1 MQSGDACNLMQVI
14 CPAPDSF
21 FPKQFPRR
29 HHFINRSFGLM
40 VCQAAWSGLFPDDSL
55 QKYASFA
62 FTNNLFPTFSAH
74 SYVMFFLSYFLHL
87 KEPPSLWTFCC
98 IFKRKPPVIP
108 RKNSITFNTPERDR
122 QWKKHCECNKWDS
135 RLVNSTLS
143 ARHHAAPADAEAG
156 CSAPQTCCRTFN

>member
-1 MQSGDACNLMQVI
+1 MHATSCKWFVLHQIHSSPNSFLEDITLLTGVLVWWSVRQLDQ
-14 CPAPDSF
+14 DF
-21 FPKQFPRR
+21 FPTTLYKNMQTL
-29 HHFINRSFGLM
+29 HSLTIYSLHFQRTLM
-40 VCQAAWSGLFPDDSL
+40 LV
-55 QKYASFA
+55 
-62 FTNNLFPTFSAH
+62 
-74 SYVMFFLSYFLHL
+74 FLSYFLHL
-87 KEPPSLWTFCC
+87 KEPPSLWTFCR

>member
-1 MQSGDACNLMQVI
+1 MI

-29 HHFINRSFGLM
+29 QITLLTGVLVWWQLDQDFFLTTLYKNLHLLTIYSLHFQCTLM
-40 VCQAAWSGLFPDDSL
+40 L
-55 QKYASFA
+55 
-62 FTNNLFPTFSAH
+62 
-74 SYVMFFLSYFLHL
+74 FFLSYSLHL
-87 KEPPSLWTFCC
+87 KEPPFLWTFCR

-143 ARHHAAPADAEAG
+143 ARHHAAPAEPQQECSKLVPQAWGNDAEAG